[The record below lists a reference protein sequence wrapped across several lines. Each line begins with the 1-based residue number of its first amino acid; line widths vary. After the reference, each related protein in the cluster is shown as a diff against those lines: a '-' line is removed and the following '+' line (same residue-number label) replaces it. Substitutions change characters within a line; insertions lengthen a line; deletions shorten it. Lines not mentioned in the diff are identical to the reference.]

1 MTMLGT
7 IKGAALFGMTGAI
20 ATAFLEVLGYAMLQ
34 SSAPPAESLIGSAA
48 TGGAVSMAVFWI
60 YKARVDRME
69 ETKADKSEL
78 LTIHDALKEIKD
90 DIKYLVRG
98 NDRRD
103 RGEQ

>member
-7 IKGAALFGMTGAI
+7 VKGAALFGMTGAI
-20 ATAFLEVLGYAMLQ
+20 AAAFIDVLGYSLLQ
-34 SSAPPAESLIGSAA
+34 SATPPAGDLLGSAA
-48 TGGAVSMAVFWI
+48 TGGAVSVAVFWI

-103 RGEQ
+103 RGE